1 MVSDKDVQAVI
12 HDEAWINSDACK
24 NWKCS
29 KDDIIYFKK
38 QGEAIRIRCW
48 WDPPVPEE
56 RIPIPAEPQMLDAI
70 EKAGYY
76 YSFIHTTENVWCI
89 DIWKTADGWWKK
101 FKKPTRYQSI
111 FSAYKKVKGIE

>member
-1 MVSDKDVQAVI
+1 
-12 HDEAWINSDACK
+12 
-24 NWKCS
+24 
-29 KDDIIYFKK
+29 
-38 QGEAIRIRCW
+38 
-48 WDPPVPEE
+48 
-56 RIPIPAEPQMLDAI
+56 MLDAI

-76 YSFIHTTENVWCI
+76 YSFIHSTENVWCI